1 MKKLIWI
8 TAGFLAIAVL
18 AFSLSSP
25 VLAADPAQGG
35 PWNGGQGERGRGF
48 VDQDQDGI
56 CDACGNAPREMNIN
70 LDGALKDY
78 IHEPLANALGISAE
92 ELTEHRESGETLA
105 DIAADLGFDLAEIRD
120 IFSEVRSEALE
131 SAVEDGIL
139 TQEEADWLSS
149 RGRGN
154 PAGAPGGGRFN
165 GRGNRLQN

>member
-8 TAGFLAIAVL
+8 TAGILAIAVL
-18 AFSLSSP
+18 ALSLSSP

-35 PWNGGQGERGRGF
+35 PWNGGQGGRGRGF

-56 CDACGNAPREMNIN
+56 CDISGNAPREMNIN

-78 IHEPLANALGISAE
+78 LHEPLADALGISPE
-92 ELTEHRESGETLA
+92 ELTLRRESGETLA
-105 DIAADLGFDLAEIRD
+105 DIAADLGFDLAEIRE
-120 IFSEVRSEALE
+120 IFSEVRSEALD
-131 SAVEDGIL
+131 SAVDDGIL

-154 PAGAPGGGRFN
+154 PAGAPGAGRFN
-165 GRGNRLQN
+165 GRGNHLQN

>member
-8 TAGFLAIAVL
+8 TAGILAIAVL
-18 AFSLSSP
+18 ALSLSSP

-35 PWNGGQGERGRGF
+35 PWNGGQGVRGRGF

-56 CDACGNAPREMNIN
+56 CDICGNAPREMNIN

-78 IHEPLANALGISAE
+78 LHEPLADALGISPE
-92 ELTEHRESGETLA
+92 ELTERRESGETLA

-154 PAGAPGGGRFN
+154 PAGAPGGSRFN
-165 GRGNRLQN
+165 GKGNRLQN